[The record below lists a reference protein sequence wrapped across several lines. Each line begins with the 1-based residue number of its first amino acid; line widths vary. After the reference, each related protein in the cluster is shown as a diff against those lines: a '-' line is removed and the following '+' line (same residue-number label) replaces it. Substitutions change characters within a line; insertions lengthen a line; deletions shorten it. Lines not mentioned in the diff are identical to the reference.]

1 MILKR
6 SARLVYA
13 LAAITLTACHVEPWP
28 PAHLTNQQLFTAT
41 MAEYRK
47 HHWDNAVTGF
57 DKLTLE
63 LPSRDPLMP
72 PALYFLGKSHE
83 ARDEHLLAAQS
94 FSRLTEG
101 FPDDSLGDDALLAAG
116 QAYSKLWHKPTLDAQ
131 YGETALNTFR
141 TLLQLYPNSSL
152 RAAADVE
159 IFRLNSWM
167 AAKTYDNGMHY
178 FRRHAYDSAIIYFK
192 DVVKLFPGTPQVK
205 SAQLRLAESYRSIRY
220 HQDERDVC
228 TVLWQA
234 YPRDRDVRQACG
246 AGPQTAAT
254 ATPSSAAVP

>member
-1 MILKR
+1 MIVNR
-6 SARLVYA
+6 SAILLCAGAVAA
-13 LAAITLTACHVEPWP
+13 LAACHVEPWP
-28 PAHLTNQQLFTAT
+28 PPHATNQQLFAASMT
-41 MAEYRK
+41 EFRK

-72 PALYFLGKSHE
+72 PTLYFLGRSHE

-94 FSRLTEG
+94 FARLTEG
-101 FPDDSLGDDALLAAG
+101 FPDDTLGDDALLAAG
-116 QAYSKLWHKPTLDAQ
+116 EAYAKLWRKPTLDAQ
-131 YGETALNTFR
+131 YGETALNTFK

-152 RAAADVE
+152 RGAAEAQ

-167 AAKTYDNGMHY
+167 ALKTYDNGMHY

-220 HQDERDVC
+220 HQDEREIC
-228 TVLWQA
+228 TSLWQS
-234 YPRDRDVRQACG
+234 YPGDREVRQACG
-246 AGPQTAAT
+246 VAAQTAARV
-254 ATPSSAAVP
+254 TPPPAAVP